1 MYNPFTKDQWIQVC
15 ILLVTLWIGWTA
27 NSIANKQSSIA
38 EMQLYISDE
47 QTRILT
53 QQTDILERQTQIS
66 EKSLKFEQDKN
77 WSDITRTY
85 REKIESLINTFSNPE
100 TQFWAIHKKIQNK
113 EKIINLEN
121 LDRYVD
127 EFENIWALYCG
138 WKIKL
143 EDLRFFSAHI
153 EPVCWNDQIYYRYQ
167 FTDGKMHKKSWI
179 AGICKSLFPK
189 STMMAKFANPQ
200 KCNILK
206 N

>member
-27 NSIANKQSSIA
+27 NNIANKQSSIA

-100 TQFWAIHKKIQNK
+100 TQF
-113 EKIINLEN
+113 
-121 LDRYVD
+121 
-127 EFENIWALYCG
+127 
-138 WKIKL
+138 
-143 EDLRFFSAHI
+143 
-153 EPVCWNDQIYYRYQ
+153 
-167 FTDGKMHKKSWI
+167 
-179 AGICKSLFPK
+179 
-189 STMMAKFANPQ
+189 
-200 KCNILK
+200 
-206 N
+206 